1 MRNTGVTLAEI
12 TGCGLILFNILL
24 HIAFWGLIIFIL
36 WKVAVYMA
44 GIA

>member
-1 MRNTGVTLAEI
+1 MRNTCVTLAEI
-12 TGCGLILFNILL
+12 TGCGLILFHILL

-36 WKVAVYMA
+36 WKVAVYVA